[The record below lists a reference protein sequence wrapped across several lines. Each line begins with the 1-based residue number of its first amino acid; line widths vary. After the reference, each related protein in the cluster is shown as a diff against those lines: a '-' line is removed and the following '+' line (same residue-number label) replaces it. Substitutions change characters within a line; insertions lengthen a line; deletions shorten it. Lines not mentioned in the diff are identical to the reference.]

1 MSGSGSRPGDSR
13 PGDSRPGVRIGVDV
27 GSVRVGVAASDPG
40 GVLAVPVTT
49 LVRDRRGNADID
61 QLVLIVRERQAVE
74 VVVGLPRQM
83 SGQEGRAVRLVR
95 QYAEVLAERIAP
107 VPVRFVDERLTTVAA
122 HRRMAERG
130 VRSRARRSLVDQEA
144 AVQILQHDLDSRRG
158 SAAPGVIGCA
168 APAAGPDGVVR
179 APRDGPRAP
188 DGVVPP
194 SDER

>member
-1 MSGSGSRPGDSR
+1 MSGPVGGPVGGSGQEPDV
-13 PGDSRPGVRIGVDV
+13 RPGVRIGVDV

-49 LVRDRRGNADID
+49 LARDKRHNADIE
-61 QLVLIVRERQAVE
+61 QLVQIARDRQAVE

-83 SGQEGRAVRLVR
+83 SGQEGQAVRVVR
-95 QYAEVLAERIAP
+95 RYVEVLAERIAP

-144 AVQILQHDLDSRRG
+144 AVQILQHDLDSRRRRG
-158 SAAPGVIGCA
+158 DVPGVPGSTEA
-168 APAAGPDGVVR
+168 FPQDSR
-179 APRDGPRAP
+179 
-188 DGVVPP
+188 
-194 SDER
+194 